1 MITQRH
7 YNNLTRFYFDALN
20 SDQQK
25 QLLEY
30 DIYLSNERDK
40 RAELEKQ
47 NQLNNKTEKKIF
59 QTTFTIDEMKKFF
72 DFFYKREFGKDF
84 IYTSENKYTLDLLL
98 MYFGRNLDFEKE
110 NENYSLKK
118 GIGLIGGCG
127 TGKTSIFKTFETLGK
142 EYYYKHHSNIFCFR
156 MENSN
161 QIALEYKSDKE
172 KRDLLRFVKGDRCFD
187 DLGSEDLVFGGE
199 NLLKDVIETRY
210 HNRIVNGKLFKTHFS
225 TNLKTSELRD
235 FYGDR
240 VRDRLN
246 ETTNFIL
253 LKGESFRK

>member
-7 YNNLTRFYFDALN
+7 YNNLKRFSFDALN

-142 EYYYKHHSNIFCFR
+142 EDYYKKHSKIFCFR
-156 MENSN
+156 MAYCNCC
-161 QIALEYKSDKE
+161 I
-172 KRDLLRFVKGDRCFD
+172 
-187 DLGSEDLVFGGE
+187 
-199 NLLKDVIETRY
+199 
-210 HNRIVNGKLFKTHFS
+210 
-225 TNLKTSELRD
+225 
-235 FYGDR
+235 
-240 VRDRLN
+240 
-246 ETTNFIL
+246 FI
-253 LKGESFRK
+253 